1 MRGFQIDTMITLQRS
16 EVTAVTDAML
26 STRTRSDIDP
36 PVMFVFEG
44 NKSPLFFWARV
55 YFAEW
60 ETKHRRGVKSRRSGL
75 STADVCELLKTSC
88 CFSGG

>member
-44 NKSPLFFWARV
+44 NKSPLFFFSTCVFCRMGN
-55 YFAEW
+55 
-60 ETKHRRGVKSRRSGL
+60 ETPPRRKEQTERIEHCRCV
-75 STADVCELLKTSC
+75 
-88 CFSGG
+88 